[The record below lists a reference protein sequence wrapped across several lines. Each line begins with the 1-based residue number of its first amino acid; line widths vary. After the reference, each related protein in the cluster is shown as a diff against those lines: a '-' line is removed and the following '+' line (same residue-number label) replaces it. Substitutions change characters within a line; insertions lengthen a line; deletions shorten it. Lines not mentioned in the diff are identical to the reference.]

1 MSRSR
6 FYTLLFIVLPLTYYF
21 SLPVSLGDLAIWVA
35 QGRYMLAHRTLLDKD
50 VFSVLPTYELIYS
63 VLSSIFYGALDWLGG
78 LNLVI
83 VFHKI
88 CLAATLLQILLYFK
102 KHQQLQWTTLQ
113 IVMSIFC
120 LAGASLSFIDRQMML
135 VMPLFLT
142 AFILIEDEPL
152 DDFKNFWGLWII
164 FVIWLNCHGS
174 WAVFLLM
181 YGWKLGVSLLQQRFQ
196 LRSLKKPILFFATFI
211 ISSLL
216 NPFGYKIW
224 PYLFM
229 TANISR
235 QRQIEEWAATTVTV
249 LPPMGAMYYL
259 LSAAIVGYI
268 IKKYKTF
275 SADLWASPFWILWLF
290 GFTGIRH
297 VPFVFLTTLIVFS
310 KYAGFK
316 GVVDEKTSQAS
327 RVVNLSVSGLLVVL
341 MLLMTPYFKPVISE
355 FLPEGKKSIYDKIEP
370 LAATEV
376 IKKTGLT
383 GPIFNEWCYGSYLA
397 YAVPNKILLDTR
409 NIIFRDEDLNEIAQI
424 IFGKTDNWQK
434 FLEKYGFQFIML
446 EKKEH
451 PEFIKQIKSSGMWD
465 LIFDNDEQILFQKK

>member
-1 MSRSR
+1 M
-6 FYTLLFIVLPLTYYF
+6 VLPLTYYF

-35 QGRYMLAHRTLLDKD
+35 QGRYMLANHTLLDKD
-50 VFSVLPTYELIYS
+50 VFSVLPTYEHVYS
-63 VLSSIFYGALDWLGG
+63 VLSCILYGILDWLGG
-78 LNLVI
+78 LNLVT
-83 VFHKI
+83 VFHKL
-88 CLAATLLQILLYFK
+88 CLAATLLEILFYFK
-102 KHQQLQWTTLQ
+102 KRQQLQWTSLQ
-113 IVMSIFC
+113 IVMSVFC
-120 LAGASLSFIDRQMML
+120 LAGASLSFIDRQMM
-135 VMPLFLT
+135 VAMPLFMM

-152 DDFKNFWGLWII
+152 VEVKSFLYLWFI
-164 FVIWLNCHGS
+164 FIIWLNTHGS

-181 YGWKLGVSLLQQRFQ
+181 YGWKLGVSLLQRKFQ
-196 LRSLKKPILFFATFI
+196 FHTLKKPILFFITFMV
-211 ISSLL
+211 SSLL

-224 PYLFM
+224 PYLFT
-229 TANISR
+229 TANVSR
-235 QRQIEEWAATTVTV
+235 QRYIEEWAATTMTV

-259 LSAAIVGYI
+259 LSAAIVGYV
-268 IKKYKTF
+268 IKKYKTL
-275 SADLWASPFWILWLF
+275 SAELWTSPFWILWLF

-297 VPFVFLTTLIVFS
+297 VAFVFLTTLVVFS

-316 GVVDEKTSQAS
+316 AFVAEKNSPIS
-327 RVVNLSVSGLLVVL
+327 RVINLSVSALLVLL
-341 MLLMTPYFKPVISE
+341 MLLMTPYFKPAISD
-355 FLPEGKKSIYDKIEP
+355 FLPESKKSIYEKVEP
-370 LAATEV
+370 IAATEV

-383 GPIFNEWCYGSYLA
+383 GPIFNEWSYGSYLS

-424 IFGKTDNWQK
+424 IFGKTDNWQN